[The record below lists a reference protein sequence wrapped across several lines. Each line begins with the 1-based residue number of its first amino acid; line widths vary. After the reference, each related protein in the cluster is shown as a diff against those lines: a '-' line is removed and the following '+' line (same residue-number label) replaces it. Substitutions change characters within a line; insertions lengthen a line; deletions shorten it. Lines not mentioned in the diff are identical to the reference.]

1 MSGLNARMPADSQ
14 FDLVVLG
21 DCNPDLVLTG
31 DEIVPSFGQVER
43 FVDAADLMIGGSGSI
58 VACGAA
64 RLGLR
69 TALVGMVGD
78 DLFGNFMCDALT
90 QRGVDTRSIVVE
102 PSLRTGVTVILSRP
116 GDRAILTF
124 PGTIAAFA
132 AADVDGK
139 LLTTA
144 RHVHV
149 ASYFLQT
156 SLAPSLPT
164 LFERAHQAG
173 ATTSVDPNWDP
184 QERWDSGIRELLGLV
199 DVFLPNGEE
208 AIRIGGVQDA
218 PDAARALAAHGPL
231 TAVKLGA
238 AGALAVENGGHSV
251 QIPALA
257 GVEPVDA
264 VGAGDSF
271 DAGFLTG
278 LLSGWT
284 IERALSLG
292 CACGAL
298 STRAVGGTSAQP
310 TLAEAL
316 EAVELLAAAEDIG

>member
-1 MSGLNARMPADSQ
+1 MPADVE

-21 DCNPDLVLTG
+21 DCNPDLVLTA
-31 DEIVPSFGQVER
+31 DEIDPSFGQVER
-43 FVDAADLMIGGSGSI
+43 FVDGADLMIGGSGGI
-58 VACGAA
+58 LACGAA

-78 DLFGNFMCDALT
+78 DLFGHFMCDALG
-90 QRGVDTRSIVVE
+90 QRGVDTSGIVVD
-102 PSLRTGVTVILSRP
+102 PSLRTGVTVILSHP

-124 PGTIAAFA
+124 PGTISAFS
-132 AADVDGK
+132 AADVDAK
-139 LLTTA
+139 LLTTS

-156 SLAPSLPT
+156 SLVPSLPA
-164 LFERAHQAG
+164 LLQRAHDAG

-184 QERWDSGIRELLGLV
+184 HERWEGGIRELLGSV
-199 DVFLPNGEE
+199 DVFLPNAEE
-208 AIRIGGVQDA
+208 AIRIGGVED
-218 PDAARALAAHGPL
+218 PREAARALAAHGPL

-238 AGALAVENGGHSV
+238 AGALAAGNGGQVV
-251 QIPALA
+251 QVPGLA

-284 IERALSLG
+284 VERALSLG

-310 TLAEAL
+310 TLAQAL
-316 EAVELLAAAEDIG
+316 DAVELLVAAEERG

>member
-1 MSGLNARMPADSQ
+1 MPADSKY
-14 FDLVVLG
+14 DLVVLG
-21 DCNPDLVLTG
+21 DCNPDLVLTAE
-31 DEIVPSFGQVER
+31 EIEPSFGQVER
-43 FVDAADLMIGGSGSI
+43 FVDDADLMVGGSGGI
-58 VACGAA
+58 LACGAA

-78 DLFGNFMCDALT
+78 DLFGNFMRDALT
-90 QRGVDTRSIVVE
+90 QRGVDTSGVVVD
-102 PSLRTGVTVILSRP
+102 PDMRTGVTVILSRR

-124 PGTIAAFA
+124 SGTISAFA
-132 AADVDGK
+132 AADVDPK
-139 LLTTA
+139 LLA
-144 RHVHV
+144 KSRHVHV

-156 SLAPSLPT
+156 ALAPGLPA
-164 LFERAHQAG
+164 LFQKAHDAG

-184 QERWDSGIRELLGLV
+184 HEGWDSGLPELLRSV
-199 DVFLPNGEE
+199 DVFLPNAEE
-208 AIRIGGVQDA
+208 AVRISGVQDTRE
-218 PDAARALAAHGPL
+218 AARDLAAHGPL

-238 AGALAVENGGHSV
+238 AGALAVDNDAQFVHVPG
-251 QIPALA
+251 LA

-278 LLSGWT
+278 LLSGWS

-298 STRAVGGTSAQP
+298 STRAVGGTGAQP

-316 EAVELLAAAEDIG
+316 EAVESLAAAGD

>member
-31 DEIVPSFGQVER
+31 DEIEPSFGQVER

-69 TALVGMVGD
+69 TALIGMVGD

-90 QRGVDTRSIVVE
+90 QRGVDTSSIVVD
-102 PSLRTGVTVILSRP
+102 PSSRTGVTVILSRP

-132 AADVDGK
+132 ATDVDAK

-164 LFERAHQAG
+164 LFDRARQAG

-184 QERWDSGIRELLGLV
+184 QERWDSGIRELLGSV

-218 PDAARALAAHGPL
+218 PEAARALAAHGPL

-238 AGALAVENGGHSV
+238 AGALAIESGGHSV
-251 QIPALA
+251 QVPSLP

-316 EAVELLAAAEDIG
+316 EAVELLAAAEDRG